1 MRETSTSSKRA
12 GQVGLL
18 TAAAVLACVTFARG
32 DLTAA
37 APLKPY
43 PMKKCVVDGKKL
55 GKCGEPRVIAW
66 QGQEVKLCGEK
77 CVEKFEKDSAK
88 YLKKINRAEAQA
100 ARLAKQ
106 RNDTPAQ
113 DQERI
118 DW

>member
-1 MRETSTSSKRA
+1 MRETSKSSKRA

-18 TAAAVLACVTFARG
+18 TAAAVLACVTLARG
-32 DLTAA
+32 DPTAA

-66 QGQEVKLCGEK
+66 QGQEVKLCCEQ
-77 CVEKFEKDSAK
+77 CVPKFEKDRAK
-88 YLKKINRAEAQA
+88 YLKKINRAEARAAWRAAQRSEAA
-100 ARLAKQ
+100 AR
-106 RNDTPAQ
+106 

>member
-1 MRETSTSSKRA
+1 MREASKSSKRA

-18 TAAAVLACVTFARG
+18 TAVAVLAGVTLARG

-37 APLKPY
+37 AALKPY

-55 GKCGEPRVIAW
+55 GKCGAPRVIAW

-77 CVEKFEKDSAK
+77 CVPKFEQDSAK
-88 YLKKINRAEAQA
+88 YLKKINRAEARA
-100 ARLAKQ
+100 ARLAAQ
-106 RNDTPAQ
+106 GTDTAAR
-113 DQERI
+113 DQAGF